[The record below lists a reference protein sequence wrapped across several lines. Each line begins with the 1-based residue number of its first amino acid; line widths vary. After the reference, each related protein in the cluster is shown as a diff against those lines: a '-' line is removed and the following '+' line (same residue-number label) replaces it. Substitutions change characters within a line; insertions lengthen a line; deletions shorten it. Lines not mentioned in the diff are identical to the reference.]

1 MASYKERMSLLHKYA
16 QLHLAKYGS
25 KPTHNLNSEQWA
37 ADNLIESYGQY
48 ECYDLL
54 EYYFSAH
61 ESPSWK
67 HFAMRA
73 EFVYNAMVQTKQDR
87 IEREERRK
95 MAKEWLNG

>member
-1 MASYKERMSLLHKYA
+1 MSLLHKYA
-16 QLHLAKYGS
+16 QLHLARYEA
-25 KPTHNLNSEQWA
+25 KPTHNLNAEQWA

-61 ESPSWK
+61 QTPSWK

-73 EFVYNAMVQTKQDR
+73 DLVYNAMVQQKQDR
-87 IEREERRK
+87 VEREERRK
-95 MAKEWLNG
+95 MAREWLNG

>member
-16 QLHLAKYGS
+16 QLHLIKYGA
-25 KPTHNLNSEQWA
+25 KPTHNLNAEQCP

-54 EYYFSAH
+54 EYYFNAT

-73 EFVYNAMVQTKQDR
+73 ESVYNSMMQEKQDKL
-87 IEREERRK
+87 EREERRK
-95 MAKEWLNG
+95 MAREWLNG